1 MWKLTR
7 VHEAVEKVSNVLK
20 RDFCIVHL
28 SLEDALNKIC
38 GADIVSNKNFPPYM
52 KATMDGY
59 AVRSEDCEEASYTSP
74 VLIKLLPYHIYSG
87 EKISVRIGSGE
98 GVAIE
103 TGGFLPEGADS
114 VVRVED
120 TVRRNSEIMVYRK
133 VSKYENVS
141 LPGEELAKGD
151 VVLRRGDLI
160 RPWHLA
166 ALEALGFDV
175 VPVLDIKASVICTG
189 DEFVRGKAVPFT
201 RRIVEGWLCEH
212 AIDVKEILVAGDD
225 SDEIASLLKE
235 LLEENDIVVL
245 CGGSSLGSKDY
256 SVKAVK
262 KLGPEAHIHGIAIQ
276 PGKTTALSSIKGKLV
291 INLSGLPVAALAG
304 LELVVKPILEKWIGV
319 KYLPRPTVRAKLTK
333 KITVKLG
340 FKGFARVKVF
350 TKNGSL
356 YAEPL
361 TVGGSGSL
369 RSLVLGNG
377 FVVVPEDL
385 EGFDEGEVVEVELYG
400 RI

>member
-7 VHEAVEKVSNVLK
+7 VHRAVEEVSSLLK
-20 RDFCIVHL
+20 KNL
-28 SLEDALNKIC
+28 SITDLPLEEALNKIC
-38 GADIVSNKNFPPYM
+38 GADIVSDRDFPPYM

-74 VLIKLLPYHIYSG
+74 ALVKLLPYHIYSG
-87 EKISVRIGSGE
+87 QLVSVKIGAGE

-120 TVRRNSEIMVYRK
+120 TSRRNNEILIYRK
-133 VSKYENVS
+133 VSRYENVS

-151 VVLRRGDLI
+151 LVLKRGDLI

-166 ALEALGFDV
+166 ALEALGFAT
-175 VPVLDIKASVICTG
+175 VPVIDVKASIICTG
-189 DEFVRGKAVPFT
+189 DEFVKGKAVPFT
-201 RRIVEGWLCEH
+201 RRIVEGWLREH
-212 AIDVKEILVAGDD
+212 SIEVSKILIARDN
-225 SDEIASLLKE
+225 SDEIADLLETLLK
-235 LLEENDIVVL
+235 ENDIVVL

-256 SVKAVK
+256 SVRAVR
-262 KLGPEAHIHGIAIQ
+262 KLEPEAHVHGIAIQ
-276 PGKTTALSSIKGKLV
+276 PGKTTALSSVRGRLV
-291 INLSGLPVAALAG
+291 VNLSGLPVAALAG
-304 LELVVKPILEKWIGV
+304 LELVVKPVLEKWIGV
-319 KYLPRPTVRAKLTK
+319 EYLPRPIIKAKLTK
-333 KITVKLG
+333 RITVKLG
-340 FKGFARVKVF
+340 FMGFVRVRVF
-350 TKNGSL
+350 RRNSGF

-377 FVVVPEDL
+377 FVVVPEDI
-385 EGFDEGEVVEVELYG
+385 EGYDEGEVVGVEVYG